1 MQAGRT
7 DMWLAAHVKFTVSTP
22 QISLINSDTSE
33 HLDPAEGLAEISWK
47 LYSSAEIFKDVSVL
61 TGGTPGLEENN

>member
-22 QISLINSDTSE
+22 QISLINGDTSE
-33 HLDPAEGLAEISWK
+33 HLDPAEGLAEIS
-47 LYSSAEIFKDVSVL
+47 
-61 TGGTPGLEENN
+61 